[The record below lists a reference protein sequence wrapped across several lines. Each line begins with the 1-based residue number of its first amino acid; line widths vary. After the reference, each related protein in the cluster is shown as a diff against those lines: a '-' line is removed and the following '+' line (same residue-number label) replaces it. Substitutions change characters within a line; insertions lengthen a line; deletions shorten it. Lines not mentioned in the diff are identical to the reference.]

1 MFDVQKGSMEEV
13 LVILQNIGL
22 QINDY
27 QKTNSMISVDLY
39 KELLEFSISIAR
51 KTNDVSETID
61 EIIEDIEQQF

>member
-27 QKTNSMISVDLY
+27 QKTNTMISVDLY

-51 KTNDVSETID
+51 KTNEVSETID

>member
-51 KTNDVSETID
+51 KTNEVSETID